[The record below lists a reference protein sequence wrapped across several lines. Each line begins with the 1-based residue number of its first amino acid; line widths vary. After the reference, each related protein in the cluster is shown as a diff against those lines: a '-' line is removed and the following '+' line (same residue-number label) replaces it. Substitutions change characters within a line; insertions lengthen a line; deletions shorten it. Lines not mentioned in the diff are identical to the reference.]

1 MFHPKTCLTHCPVH
15 GVQQELGKTFDLNTL
30 QSTLNGNRSDDSVIS
45 ALSQRIKSKL
55 NVEVGG
61 DEVAS
66 ECYSVPDSATVLQSL
81 KKKVMVRD
89 PTTSMHSLKKKF
101 SIPDPTTTAQVLK
114 ERTEPSGLYDRSQ
127 SPYGNEP
134 NGQLP
139 QRTTS
144 SKVTIIDSEI
154 DSSELSVEN
163 IHSYWNTRGENNPT
177 PKKKSALGIT
187 K

>member
-1 MFHPKTCLTHCPVH
+1 
-15 GVQQELGKTFDLNTL
+15 
-30 QSTLNGNRSDDSVIS
+30 
-45 ALSQRIKSKL
+45 
-55 NVEVGG
+55 
-61 DEVAS
+61 
-66 ECYSVPDSATVLQSL
+66 VPDSATVLQSL

-101 SIPDPTTTAQVLK
+101 SIYQIQDPTTTAQVLK
-114 ERTEPSGLYDRSQ
+114 ERTEPSGLYDISQ

-134 NGQLP
+134 NEQLP

-154 DSSELSVEN
+154 DSGELSVEN

-177 PKKKSALGIT
+177 PKKKSALSIT